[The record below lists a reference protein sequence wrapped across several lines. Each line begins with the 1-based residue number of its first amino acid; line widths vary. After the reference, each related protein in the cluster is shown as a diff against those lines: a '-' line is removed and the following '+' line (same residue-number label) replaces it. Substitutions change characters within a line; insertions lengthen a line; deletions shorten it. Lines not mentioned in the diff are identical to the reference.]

1 MLIGAYEDNVLFLAS
16 ALTFDALLA
25 ALPFVVLLLSVL
37 GAVVRSSGDALTDI
51 LQLFHALIP
60 TAAGAEEPFRRSEDL
75 LRGVVESRAEVS
87 LVAIPFFVWFST
99 RMFSS
104 ARNALN
110 DAFDTDEGRPYV
122 VGKALDFCLVLLTL
136 LLVVASIAFTVRTAP
151 LPLLGRV
158 LGDVSTF
165 ALGVVLFFVVYIVLP
180 SRRIRW
186 DTALVASAVASVGFE
201 IARRLYGWYLSEFA
215 TVDRLISNANAIA
228 VVLLVVWMYFTALVF
243 LLGAEVAETYDLARR
258 QREQRAVLA

>member
-25 ALPFVVLLLSVL
+25 ALPFVVLLLSLL
-37 GAVVRSSGDALTDI
+37 GAVVQSGGDALADI
-51 LQLFHALIP
+51 LRLFHALIP

-75 LRGVVESRAEVS
+75 LRSVVESRAEVS

-104 ARNALN
+104 VRIALN
-110 DAFDTDEGRPYV
+110 DAFDTDEGRSYF
-122 VGKALDFCLVLLTL
+122 VGKGLDFCLVLLTL
-136 LLVVASIAFTVRTAP
+136 VLVVASIVFSVRTAS

-158 LGDVSTF
+158 LGGLSAY
-165 ALGVVLFFVVYIVLP
+165 ALGLILFFVIYIVLP

-186 DTALVASAVASVGFE
+186 DTALVASAVASIGFE

-228 VVLLVVWMYFTALVF
+228 VLLLVVWMYFTALVF

-258 QREQRAVLA
+258 QRQQRAVLA